1 MKSGTATIIGRPNSG
16 KSTLLNSI
24 VGQKISIVS
33 DKPQTT
39 RNRIIGVFGDERG
52 QIAFVDTPG
61 IHKPRYRM
69 NERML
74 RIVRDSF
81 CGVDLI
87 LLVVDGSVAFGSGE
101 EFTLEMVRSSA
112 ARAFLLINKI
122 DKVAKP
128 KILPIIQRYNDVFG
142 FLETIPISAVQ
153 RDNVNLLIDKVF
165 EYLPE
170 GVPFY
175 SPDEIT
181 DRTERF
187 LAAELIRE
195 KILERTREEIPYA
208 TAVLLGRF
216 DESKRDSKKLV
227 VIDADI
233 LVERRS
239 QQGIVLGA
247 GGCLLRDAG
256 TAARHD
262 IEQLLG
268 CRVYLN
274 LSVRT
279 ESRWRDNEAVLD
291 RLELGS

>member
-1 MKSGTATIIGRPNSG
+1 MKSGTVAMIGRPNSG

-39 RNRIIGVFGDERG
+39 RNRILGIFGDGRG

-61 IHKPRYRM
+61 IHKPRFRM

-74 RIVRDSF
+74 RIVRNSF

-101 EFTLEMVRSSA
+101 EFALEMVKSA
-112 ARAFLLINKI
+112 ASRAFLLINKI
-122 DKVAKP
+122 DKMTKP
-128 KILPIIQRYNDVFG
+128 RILPIIQRYNDAFG
-142 FLETIPISAVQ
+142 FLETIPISALQ
-153 RDNVNLLIDKVF
+153 RDNVNLLIDRVF
-165 EYLPE
+165 QYLPE

-175 SPDEIT
+175 SSDEIT

-187 LAAELIRE
+187 LAAEFIRE

-216 DESKRDSKKLV
+216 DESQRESKQLV
-227 VIDADI
+227 IIDADI

-239 QQGIVLGA
+239 QQGIILGV
-247 GGCLLRDAG
+247 GGSLLRDAG

-262 IEQLLG
+262 LEQLLG

-274 LSVRT
+274 LRVRT

-291 RLELGS
+291 RLELGR